1 MRDCKA
7 ILPRVRIKKQD
18 GQCRCK
24 RNFEALSPKYCGRG
38 KAISITYSECVSV
51 ALLTSMQSARSLL
64 CCLLWPVRLY
74 YIFPYCHLDGTIFG
88 GKEVIQHKACV
99 LVSLQFLYEAFLIL
113 RRIERCIVNVHR
125 CSCEV
130 PVILVRF

>member
-18 GQCRCK
+18 GQCRYK

-51 ALLTSMQSARSLL
+51 ALLTSMRALLIMLSSVACPAVLYISLL
-64 CCLLWPVRLY
+64 SLRRHD
-74 YIFPYCHLDGTIFG
+74 FR
-88 GKEVIQHKACV
+88 GKRKVIQHKACV
-99 LVSLQFLYEAFLIL
+99 FGFSAVF
-113 RRIERCIVNVHR
+113 V
-125 CSCEV
+125 
-130 PVILVRF
+130 